1 MMIRKCPVM
10 IFDDSL
16 SAVDSETD
24 SRIRAALM
32 EETAGATVFLIS
44 HRITTIM
51 NADQILVMDRGR
63 IAESGTHEELMQA
76 RGIYREICD
85 LQLSDGADD
94 LPAGYRKKKGE

>member
-76 RGIYREICD
+76 RGIYREIYD
-85 LQLSDGADD
+85 LQLSG
-94 LPAGYRKKKGE
+94 GGSGEQEGEGDE